1 MKGVPYAP
9 VADIDF
15 RLAKK
20 LKQKLDDSINNLAAT
35 KRITTTSEATTKV
48 AVPVPG
54 EINLKNFYAELNFAR
69 PRLWL

>member
-1 MKGVPYAP
+1 MKDVPYAP

-15 RLAKK
+15 RSGKK

-35 KRITTTSEATTKV
+35 KGITTTIEAARKV

-54 EINLKNFYAELNFAR
+54 KIN
-69 PRLWL
+69 